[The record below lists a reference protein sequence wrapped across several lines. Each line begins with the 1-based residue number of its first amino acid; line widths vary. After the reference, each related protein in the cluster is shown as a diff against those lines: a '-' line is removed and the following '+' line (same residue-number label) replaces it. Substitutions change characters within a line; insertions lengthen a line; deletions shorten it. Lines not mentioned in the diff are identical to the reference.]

1 MNWRRLYPVRF
12 DFFTAES
19 FGSSEAT
26 PAAGFRERSA
36 VVLQAVERLHGI
48 ISSTSRQNRNRE
60 FSLQPSNLKT
70 AIQPRMDTVCI
81 SKSDFNKLAK
91 TIDITMQIRSNSSLF

>member
-19 FGSSEAT
+19 FGSSEAI

-48 ISSTSRQNRNRE
+48 ISSTPRQNRNRE

-70 AIQPRMDTVCI
+70 AIQPRMDTDKHGWGGRYCLYPLGEPPIWENLQI
-81 SKSDFNKLAK
+81 S
-91 TIDITMQIRSNSSLF
+91 R